1 MHRNTRQ
8 RRKLLRIESC
18 DPTAQRRKFDLFDNR
33 RFVVKLR
40 VTALAIACALIAVP
54 VYAHHSFAMFDM
66 SKNVV
71 VTGQVKDFQWTNP
84 HMWIQLVAQGADGKP
99 IEWSI
104 EGNSPSVLAR
114 QGWTKRSL
122 KVGDTITVTLHP
134 LKDGSIGGDL
144 VKAVLAD
151 GKVVG
156 AE

>member
-1 MHRNTRQ
+1 MKQQVTV
-8 RRKLLRIESC
+8 L
-18 DPTAQRRKFDLFDNR
+18 A
-33 RFVVKLR
+33 VV
-40 VTALAIACALIAVP
+40 CALMALP
-54 VYAHHSFAMFDM
+54 ANAHHSFAMFDM
-66 SKNVV
+66 KKNIV

-84 HMWIQLVAQGADGKP
+84 HMWIQLVTQGADGKP
-99 IEWSI
+99 LEWSI

-122 KVGDTITVTLHP
+122 KIGDTITVTLHP

-156 AE
+156 AEAP

>member
-1 MHRNTRQ
+1 LKQ
-8 RRKLLRIESC
+8 FASVF
-18 DPTAQRRKFDLFDNR
+18 AAAF
-33 RFVVKLR
+33 
-40 VTALAIACALIAVP
+40 ALVALPAI
-54 VYAHHSFAMFDM
+54 AHHSFAMFDM
-66 SKNVV
+66 KKDVV

-84 HMWIQLVAQGADGKP
+84 HIWIQLVSQDAQGKA

-122 KVGDTITVTLHP
+122 KVGDTITITMHP
-134 LKDGSIGGDL
+134 LKDGSMGGDL

-156 AE
+156 VE

>member
-1 MHRNTRQ
+1 MRCKTGQ
-8 RRKLLRIESC
+8 RRKWLRIES
-18 DPTAQRRKFDLFDNR
+18 FDHR
-33 RFVVKLR
+33 RFVVKQQ
-40 VTALAIACALIAVP
+40 VTVLALVCALLALP
-54 VYAHHSFAMFDM
+54 VNAHHSFAMFDM
-66 SKNVV
+66 TKNIV

-99 IEWSI
+99 LEWSI

-156 AE
+156 ATE

>member
-1 MHRNTRQ
+1 MKQ
-8 RRKLLRIESC
+8 I
-18 DPTAQRRKFDLFDNR
+18 
-33 RFVVKLR
+33 
-40 VTALAIACALIAVP
+40 VTAVALVCALIALP
-54 VYAHHSFAMFDM
+54 ARAHHSFAMFDM
-66 SKNVV
+66 TKEIVV
-71 VTGQVKDFQWTNP
+71 SGQVRDFQWTNP
-84 HMWIQLVAQGADGKP
+84 HMWIQLVVQGTDGKP

-104 EGNSPSVLAR
+104 EGNSPSVLSR

-156 AE
+156 GE

>member
-1 MHRNTRQ
+1 LKQ
-8 RRKLLRIESC
+8 FAS
-18 DPTAQRRKFDLFDNR
+18 AFAAAAF
-33 RFVVKLR
+33 
-40 VTALAIACALIAVP
+40 ALVALPAI
-54 VYAHHSFAMFDM
+54 AHHSFAMFDM
-66 SKNVV
+66 KKDVV

-84 HMWIQLVAQGADGKP
+84 HIWIQLVSQDAQGKA

-122 KVGDTITVTLHP
+122 KVGDTITITMHP
-134 LKDGSIGGDL
+134 LKDGSMGGDL

-156 AE
+156 VE